1 MRNSFLKELKLCV
14 AGLADTIK
22 IHQSSI
28 AHVCVTKYGS
38 YISVGGGCILIK
50 KSPQIKLM
58 PKACKLSVFLST
70 VKCLTNMGLY
80 SSLADDV
87 HRITSM

>member
-14 AGLADTIK
+14 AVLADTIK

-38 YISVGGGCILIK
+38 YISGGGGGCILIK
-50 KSPQIKLM
+50 KKNP
-58 PKACKLSVFLST
+58 
-70 VKCLTNMGLY
+70 
-80 SSLADDV
+80 D
-87 HRITSM
+87 

>member
-1 MRNSFLKELKLCV
+1 
-14 AGLADTIK
+14 
-22 IHQSSI
+22 
-28 AHVCVTKYGS
+28 
-38 YISVGGGCILIK
+38 
-50 KSPQIKLM
+50 M

-87 HRITSM
+87 QVCEGMI

>member
-1 MRNSFLKELKLCV
+1 MYAVKSFVWCNKSYFCLWLMRNSFLKELKLCV

-38 YISVGGGCILIK
+38 YISGGGVYFNLK
-50 KSPQIKLM
+50 KP
-58 PKACKLSVFLST
+58 P
-70 VKCLTNMGLY
+70 
-80 SSLADDV
+80 D
-87 HRITSM
+87 